1 MRRLIRAML
10 CGSIVLASVAPAAAE
25 RPTDPAQLLLWLLSM
40 GASGERTPVTKID
53 INSASVDRLTAVPG
67 VDRRQALQIIGHRP
81 YAKLEE
87 LVRAGV
93 EPRVIERLARFL
105 SVESQATRR
114 ASAVPAGTA
123 SEAARASTGP

>member
-10 CGSIVLASVAPAAAE
+10 CGSIVFASVAPAAAE

-40 GASGERTPVTKID
+40 GTSGERTPATKID
-53 INSASVDRLTAVPG
+53 INSAAVDRLTTVPG
-67 VDRRQALQIIGHRP
+67 VDRRQALQIIAHRP

-93 EPRVIERLARFL
+93 EPRVIERLSRFL
-105 SVESQATRR
+105 SVDSQRPR
-114 ASAVPAGTA
+114 ASSVPAGSA
-123 SEAARASTGP
+123 SEAARTSTSH

>member
-10 CGSIVLASVAPAAAE
+10 CGAIVFASVAPVAAE

-40 GASGERTPVTKID
+40 GTSGERTPATKID

-67 VDRRQALQIIGHRP
+67 VDRRQALQIIAHRP
-81 YAKLEE
+81 YARLEE

-93 EPRVIERLARFL
+93 EPRVIERLSRFL
-105 SVESQATRR
+105 SVESPATRR
-114 ASAVPAGTA
+114 ASSVPAATA
-123 SEAARASTGP
+123 SEAARAATSP